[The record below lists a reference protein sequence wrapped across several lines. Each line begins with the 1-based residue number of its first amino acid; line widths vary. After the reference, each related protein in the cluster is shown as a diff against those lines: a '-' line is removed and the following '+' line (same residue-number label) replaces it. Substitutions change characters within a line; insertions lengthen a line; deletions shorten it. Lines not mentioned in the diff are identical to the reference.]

1 LFAGCPPGTYSI
13 DNEES
18 GGCISCPIG
27 KYSIDNEDA
36 CISCPIGT
44 QSVLPGATS
53 KNLCGF
59 CNVTN
64 PNADCVVNVANNNFE
79 PRWTCYGTFGSQCAT
94 PCPGG
99 AESPCNGDG
108 KCDDG
113 PTGNG
118 TCKCD
123 FFHYGPACSKRCDC
137 NPEGG
142 TCNDGAE
149 GDGTCT
155 CYPLYTL
162 SGPGCKTP
170 VLGIL
175 LSVVAALVAALLV
188 LSIYWLRKINLRT
201 LKKEM
206 HEMSEDF
213 GIELSVM
220 NEAYGIVVEDRSK
233 LQNAWIVQF
242 TEVQLDFIIG
252 QGEKIR
258 IKFFYVFHLKK
269 KKKKT
274 DILLCIFFVQGA
286 FGDVFKGRWRGLQVA
301 VKKVFPEEMMEL
313 GNTMSTSSSN
323 GNQMNEVSRA
333 MLENLEVGVMMRLR
347 HPRIVT
353 FLGAGEIIDPPLE
366 GDDVPRVG
374 IFVMLEYAAGGDLA
388 NRLAAAAT
396 SPTSFSWKDRIQ
408 CAMDIAEGMAFI
420 HDEGFIHRD
429 LKSLNVLCDET
440 GRCMIADL
448 GLACSNVR
456 SDAEEQHNGESDVDE
471 EDTLKTSWAGSAP
484 WMAPEVMVVTERQ
497 NFKNYSSYGFK
508 ADVFSFG
515 MVMFELLTC
524 RIPWAG
530 MNKTFSHQIM
540 KAVTKDERPFVS
552 TSELAKAPRDYVVL
566 MHQCWDTDANVR
578 PTFNELVVS
587 LKNVFKGAP
596 TPCRNR
602 LLGTKRIQYRRAKSS
617 TTRRSDEA
625 KKSRGTPI
633 QRRNTTELNE
643 SRVRSSM

>member
-1 LFAGCPPGTYSI
+1 MFAGCPPGTYSI

-64 PNADCVVNVANNNFE
+64 PDADCVVNVANNNFE

-149 GDGTCT
+149 GDGTCN
-155 CYPLYTL
+155 CYFTYKL
-162 SGPGCKTP
+162 SSRCKTP

-269 KKKKT
+269 KK
-274 DILLCIFFVQGA
+274 
-286 FGDVFKGRWRGLQVA
+286 
-301 VKKVFPEEMMEL
+301 E
-313 GNTMSTSSSN
+313 
-323 GNQMNEVSRA
+323 
-333 MLENLEVGVMMRLR
+333 
-347 HPRIVT
+347 
-353 FLGAGEIIDPPLE
+353 
-366 GDDVPRVG
+366 
-374 IFVMLEYAAGGDLA
+374 
-388 NRLAAAAT
+388 
-396 SPTSFSWKDRIQ
+396 
-408 CAMDIAEGMAFI
+408 
-420 HDEGFIHRD
+420 
-429 LKSLNVLCDET
+429 
-440 GRCMIADL
+440 
-448 GLACSNVR
+448 
-456 SDAEEQHNGESDVDE
+456 
-471 EDTLKTSWAGSAP
+471 
-484 WMAPEVMVVTERQ
+484 
-497 NFKNYSSYGFK
+497 KN
-508 ADVFSFG
+508 
-515 MVMFELLTC
+515 
-524 RIPWAG
+524 
-530 MNKTFSHQIM
+530 
-540 KAVTKDERPFVS
+540 
-552 TSELAKAPRDYVVL
+552 
-566 MHQCWDTDANVR
+566 
-578 PTFNELVVS
+578 
-587 LKNVFKGAP
+587 
-596 TPCRNR
+596 
-602 LLGTKRIQYRRAKSS
+602 
-617 TTRRSDEA
+617 
-625 KKSRGTPI
+625 
-633 QRRNTTELNE
+633 
-643 SRVRSSM
+643 